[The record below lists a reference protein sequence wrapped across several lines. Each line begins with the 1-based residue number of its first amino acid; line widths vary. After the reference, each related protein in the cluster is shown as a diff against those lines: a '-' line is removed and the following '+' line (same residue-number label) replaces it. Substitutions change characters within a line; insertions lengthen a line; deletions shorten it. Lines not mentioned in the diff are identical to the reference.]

1 MKTFSLNKVIAIFAL
16 LFLIGGG
23 KTLAETTATLQAS
36 STDPSQGRPEFAYT
50 INNVNVL
57 NGGVIDYG
65 YWNVNLYSVV
75 NSPANAAAF
84 AFYAVAG
91 KPNTYYIYNYSAKKW
106 VTYDLATSYNNDM
119 KGFLKLSDT
128 KTEGCYFEITSCTND
143 THSGYQ
149 MRPYA
154 SDGTIDEDC
163 YLNYNGGNGANVSLT
178 VGLWKDPGSQDKGAC
193 WILKKVD
200 LEVNSIQTSTNEAKP
215 EHVFTMRN
223 ANGDYVNSN
232 LYRTLAASDYA
243 QFAFYEVSGKA
254 SAYYIYNYSAK
265 KWLKYTTSATYTKGK
280 DFVFNGEKSERSEFY
295 ITDAAKDG
303 VSGVQIQP
311 YNAAG
316 NAANNYLNFY
326 GGGGDNVAHTIG
338 NYTTDG
344 NNDAGSLWVFTEVEI
359 ANNNAVITNK
369 TMSEGSVVS
378 TLLEN
383 HTGNGTKLLK
393 ETAIDWTKQ
402 KVIAEIDLSTCGTGT
417 EDLFSIGENIQTFEA
432 NNIHMYKKS
441 DGSITAYLVGNP
453 IKGGIT
459 GFESSTLLDGNM
471 LRVELS
477 SEKGFV
483 VNDVVVFSKEAI
495 NQYSEQYYTNQFFS
509 LSNIQVGS
517 GEGTNQESR
526 AKYNYIS
533 VATKDYQT
541 ATVTSSNTLD
551 EVTVNSFNAQND
563 VDVQL
568 KRSLTPTQWNTFC
581 VPFTIS
587 EDVIAE
593 KFGAGTLVYTFGSMN
608 GNVMNFAH
616 STTIEA
622 GTPYIVKPTKEVV
635 NPSFTGVNIEATAAK
650 KVGADGY
657 FMQGI
662 YSAKTDLTTDGTN
675 LFLGDGNKFYKPAG
689 ATTAKMKGLRAFF
702 IVPQGTNL
710 AALRA
715 NIDGATTAIDELTA
729 VVEQPTD
736 NRIYNLQGQFV
747 GTSFEGLHGVYVQ
760 NGKKVLVK

>member
-1 MKTFSLNKVIAIFAL
+1 MQSLHCY
-16 LFLIGGG
+16 FLSGGG

-36 STDPSQGRPEFAYT
+36 STDPSLGKPEFAYT

-57 NGGVIDYG
+57 NGTTIDYG

-75 NSPANAAAF
+75 NSPANAASF

-91 KPNTYYIYNYSAKKW
+91 KSNTYYIYNYSAKKW
-106 VTYDLATSYNNDM
+106 VTYDLAASYNNDM

-163 YLNYNGGNGANVSLT
+163 YLNYNGGNGANASLT

-200 LEVNSIQTSTNEAKP
+200 LGVNSIQTSTNEAKP

-223 ANGDYVNSN
+223 ANNSYVNSN
-232 LYRTLAASDYA
+232 LYCATSTSDYA
-243 QFAFYEVSGKA
+243 QFAFYEVSGKT

-265 KWLKYTTSATYTKGK
+265 KWLKYTTSATYTKGQ
-280 DFVFNGEKSERSEFY
+280 DFVSNGEKSERSEFY

-326 GGGGDNVAHTIG
+326 KGGDQNTNNTIG

-383 HTGNGTKLLK
+383 HTGDGTKLLK
-393 ETAIDWTKQ
+393 ETAIDWTQQ
-402 KVIAEIDLSTCGTGT
+402 KVVAEIDLSTCGTGT
-417 EDLFSIGENIQTFEA
+417 EDLFSIGENIQTFKA
-432 NNIHMYKKS
+432 VNIHMYKKS
-441 DGSITAYLVGNP
+441 DGGITAYLVGNP
-453 IKGGIT
+453 LSGGAT
-459 GFESSTLLDGNM
+459 AFGPVSFDGNI

-483 VNDVVVFSKEAI
+483 VNDRVIFSKEII
-495 NQYSEQYYTNQFFS
+495 NQYSEQKYGKQFFS

-517 GEGTNQESR
+517 GEGTNQETK
-526 AKYNYIS
+526 ATYNYIS
-533 VATKDYQT
+533 VVTNDYKP
-541 ATVTSSNTLD
+541 ATVTVSNTLD
-551 EVTVNSFNAQND
+551 EVAVNSFNAQNN

-568 KRSLTPTQWNTFC
+568 KRTLSPEHWNSFC
-581 VPFTIS
+581 VPFAIS

-593 KFGAGTLVYTFGSMN
+593 KFGAGTQVCTFGSMN
-608 GNVMNFAH
+608 GNVMNFAA

-622 GTPYIVKPTKEVV
+622 GTPYIVKPTQEVV

-689 ATTAKMKGLRAFF
+689 ATTAKMKGMRAFF

-715 NIDGATTAIDELTA
+715 NIDGATTAIDEFAT

>member
-1 MKTFSLNKVIAIFAL
+1 MKTFSLNKIIAIFAL

-57 NGGVIDYG
+57 NGTTIDYG

-75 NSPANAAAF
+75 NSPANAASF

-91 KPNTYYIYNYSAKKW
+91 KSNTYYIYNYSAKKW
-106 VTYDLATSYNNDM
+106 VTYDLATSYDNT

-154 SDGTIDEDC
+154 SDGTIDEDR
-163 YLNYNGGNGANVSLT
+163 YLNFNGGNGANASIT
-178 VGLWKDPGSQDKGAC
+178 VGLWQDNGSQDKGAC
-193 WILKKVD
+193 WILKEAD
-200 LEVNSIQTSTNEAKP
+200 LSVKANITNTSLAAGSIVNSLYTN
-215 EHVFTMRN
+215 
-223 ANGDYVNSN
+223 Y
-232 LYRTLAASDYA
+232 
-243 QFAFYEVSGKA
+243 Q
-254 SAYYIYNYSAK
+254 
-265 KWLKYTTSATYTKGK
+265 
-280 DFVFNGEKSERSEFY
+280 
-295 ITDAAKDG
+295 
-303 VSGVQIQP
+303 
-311 YNAAG
+311 
-316 NAANNYLNFY
+316 
-326 GGGGDNVAHTIG
+326 
-338 NYTTDG
+338 
-344 NNDAGSLWVFTEVEI
+344 
-359 ANNNAVITNK
+359 
-369 TMSEGSVVS
+369 
-378 TLLEN
+378 
-383 HTGNGTKLLK
+383 GNGTQFVK
-393 ETAIDWTKQ
+393 ETAIDWTNQ
-402 KVIAEIDLSTCGTGT
+402 KVVAEIDVSTCGTGT
-417 EDLFSIGENIQTFEA
+417 EDLFSIGEDAITWFA
-432 NNIHMYKKS
+432 NNIHMYKTT
-441 DGSITAYLVGNP
+441 GGITAYLVGNP
-453 IKGGIT
+453 VGGGAT
-459 GFESSTLLDGNM
+459 AFGPVSFDGNI

-483 VNDVVVFSKEAI
+483 VNDRVIFSKEVI
-495 NQYSEQYYTNQFFS
+495 NQYSEQYYSKQFFS
-509 LSNIQVGS
+509 LSTIKVGS
-517 GEGTNQESR
+517 GEGNNQESK

-533 VATKDYQT
+533 VVTNDYQT

-587 EDVIAE
+587 ADVIAE

-608 GNVMNFAH
+608 GNVMNFAP

-622 GTPYIVKPTKEVV
+622 GKPYIVKPANTVV
-635 NPSFTGVNIEATAAK
+635 NPTFTGVNIEASAPVK
-650 KVGADGY
+650 SGENGF
-657 FMQGI
+657 FMQGT
-662 YSAKTDLTTDGTN
+662 YGAKTDLLDDGTN
-675 LFLGDGNKFYKPAG
+675 LFLGEGNKFYKPAKG
-689 ATTAKMKGLRAFF
+689 STKMKGLRAFF

-715 NIDGATTAIDELTA
+715 NIDGATTAIDEFAT

>member
-1 MKTFSLNKVIAIFAL
+1 MQSLHCY
-16 LFLIGGG
+16 FLSGGG

-36 STDPSQGRPEFAYT
+36 STDPSLGKPEFAYT

-57 NGGVIDYG
+57 NGTTIDYG

-75 NSPANAAAF
+75 NSPANAASF

-91 KPNTYYIYNYSAKKW
+91 KSNTYYIYNYSAKKW
-106 VTYDLATSYNNDM
+106 VTYDLATSYNNNM

-163 YLNYNGGNGANVSLT
+163 YLNYNGGNGANASLT

-200 LEVNSIQTSTNEAKP
+200 LGVNSIQTSTNEAKP

-223 ANGDYVNSN
+223 ANNSYVNSN
-232 LYRTLAASDYA
+232 LYCATSTSDYA
-243 QFAFYEVSGKA
+243 QFAFYEVSGKT

-265 KWLKYTTSATYTKGK
+265 KWLKYTTSATYTKGQ
-280 DFVFNGEKSERSEFY
+280 DFVSNGEKSERSEFY

-326 GGGGDNVAHTIG
+326 KGGDQNTNNTIG

-383 HTGNGTKLLK
+383 HTGDGTKLLK
-393 ETAIDWTKQ
+393 EIAIDWTQQ
-402 KVIAEIDLSTCGTGT
+402 KVVAEIDLSTCGTGT
-417 EDLFSIGENIQTFEA
+417 EDLFSIGKDIQTFKE
-432 NNIHMYKKS
+432 NNIHVYKTS
-441 DGSITAYLVGNP
+441 GGITAYLVGNP
-453 IKGGIT
+453 ASGGAT
-459 GFESSTLLDGNM
+459 AFGPVSFDGNI

-483 VNDVVVFSKEAI
+483 VNDRVIFSKDII
-495 NQYSEQYYTNQFFS
+495 NQYSEQKYGKQFFS

-517 GEGTNQESR
+517 GEGTNQETK
-526 AKYNYIS
+526 ATYNYIR
-533 VATKDYQT
+533 VVTNDYQA

-551 EVTVNSFNAQND
+551 EVAVNSFNAQNN

-568 KRSLTPTQWNTFC
+568 KRTLSPAHWNSFC
-581 VPFTIS
+581 VPFAIS
-587 EDVIAE
+587 ADVIAE

-608 GNVMNFAH
+608 GNVMNFAP

-622 GTPYIVKPTKEVV
+622 GKPYIVKPTQEVV
-635 NPSFTGVNIEATAAK
+635 DPSFTGVNIEATAAK

-689 ATTAKMKGLRAFF
+689 TTTARMKGLRAFF

-715 NIDGATTAIDELTA
+715 NIDGATTAIDELAT

>member
-1 MKTFSLNKVIAIFAL
+1 MKTFSLNKLFAIFAL

-36 STDPSQGRPEFAYT
+36 STNPSIGRPEFVYT

-57 NGGVIDYG
+57 NDGTIDYG

-75 NSPANAAAF
+75 NSPSNAASF

-91 KPNTYYIYNYSAKKW
+91 KSNTYYIYNYSAKKW
-106 VTYDLATSYNNDM
+106 VTYDLATSYSNM
-119 KGFLKLSDT
+119 QGFLKLSDT
-128 KTEGCYFEITSCTND
+128 KVEGCYFEITSCTKD

-154 SDGTIDEDC
+154 SDGTIDEDR
-163 YLNYNGGNGANVSLT
+163 YLNYNGGNGANASIT
-178 VGLWKDPGSQDKGAC
+178 VGLWRDPGSSDAGSC
-193 WILKKVD
+193 WILKEAD
-200 LEVNSIQTSTNEAKP
+200 LGVK
-215 EHVFTMRN
+215 
-223 ANGDYVNSN
+223 AN
-232 LYRTLAASDYA
+232 
-243 QFAFYEVSGKA
+243 
-254 SAYYIYNYSAK
+254 
-265 KWLKYTTSATYTKGK
+265 
-280 DFVFNGEKSERSEFY
+280 
-295 ITDAAKDG
+295 
-303 VSGVQIQP
+303 
-311 YNAAG
+311 
-316 NAANNYLNFY
+316 
-326 GGGGDNVAHTIG
+326 
-338 NYTTDG
+338 
-344 NNDAGSLWVFTEVEI
+344 
-359 ANNNAVITNK
+359 ITN
-369 TMSEGSVVS
+369 TSLAEGSIVNALC
-378 TLLEN
+378 TN
-383 HTGNGTKLLK
+383 YQGNGTQFVK
-393 ETAIDWTKQ
+393 ETAIDWTNQ
-402 KVIAEIDLSTCGTGT
+402 KVVAEIDISTCGTGT
-417 EDLFSIGENIQTFEA
+417 EDLFSIGDDAISWNKV
-432 NNIHMYKKS
+432 NIHMYRKGTS
-441 DGSITAYLVGNP
+441 GFTAYLS
-453 IKGGIT
+453 GGSAGVTSGIVP
-459 GFESSTLLDGNM
+459 DGNV

-483 VNDVVVFSKEAI
+483 VNGTVLFSKEVI
-495 NQYSEQYYTNQFFS
+495 NQYSTLFS
-509 LSNIQVGS
+509 LSTIKVGS
-517 GEGTNQESR
+517 GEGNNQESR

-533 VATKDYQT
+533 VVTNDYKT
-541 ATVTSSNTLD
+541 ATVTVSNTLD
-551 EVTVNSFNAQND
+551 EVAVNSFNAQNN

-568 KRSLTPTQWNTFC
+568 KRTLSPAHWNSFC
-581 VPFTIS
+581 VPFAIS
-587 EDVIAE
+587 ADVIAE

-622 GTPYIVKPTKEVV
+622 GKPYIVKPTQEVV
-635 NPSFTGVNIEATAAK
+635 DPSFTGVNIEATAAK

-657 FMQGI
+657 FMLGI

-689 ATTAKMKGLRAFF
+689 TTTARMKGLRAFF

-715 NIDGATTAIDELTA
+715 NIDGATTAIDELAT

>member
-1 MKTFSLNKVIAIFAL
+1 MKTFSLNKIFAIFAL

-23 KTLAETTATLQAS
+23 KTLARSGQPQTLPITNYSPNGSKFYSDFTIDWTTQKLQIIVDVTNCTTSPSGTQVNPDNVFDLCPQTTSDITWSSPAPVVHVYCDGTKLELDALGFATVTTNPVATITLGSSYDKTNITIEIDNENGLTVDGNTTALS
-36 STDPSQGRPEFAYT
+36 ST
-50 INNVNVL
+50 V
-57 NGGVIDYG
+57 
-65 YWNVNLYSVV
+65 
-75 NSPANAAAF
+75 
-84 AFYAVAG
+84 
-91 KPNTYYIYNYSAKKW
+91 
-106 VTYDLATSYNNDM
+106 LATLFNN
-119 KGFLKLSDT
+119 S
-128 KTEGCYFEITSCTND
+128 
-143 THSGYQ
+143 
-149 MRPYA
+149 
-154 SDGTIDEDC
+154 
-163 YLNYNGGNGANVSLT
+163 SLT
-178 VGLWKDPGSQDKGAC
+178 FASQEGSGRMHGTYKSV
-193 WILKKVD
+193 KV
-200 LEVNSIQTSTNEAKP
+200 VSKTAPSGIVTSTNETTP

-232 LYRTLAASDYA
+232 LYRTLATSDYA
-243 QFAFYEVSGKA
+243 QFAFYEVSGKTN
-254 SAYYIYNYSAK
+254 AYYIYNYSAK

-280 DFVFNGEKSERSEFY
+280 DFVSNGEKSERSEFY

-326 GGGGDNVAHTIG
+326 QGGNNNTNHTIG

-378 TLLEN
+378 TVLEN
-383 HTGNGTKLLK
+383 HTGNGTQLVK
-393 ETAIDWTKQ
+393 ETAIDWTTQ
-402 KVIAEIDLSTCGTGT
+402 KIVAEIDISTCGTGT
-417 EDLFSIGENIQTFEA
+417 EDLFSIGDDAISWNA
-432 NNIHMYKKS
+432 VNIHMYKSSK
-441 DGSITAYLVGNP
+441 GINAYLSGNP
-453 IKGGIT
+453 ASGTPTASGAT
-459 GFESSTLLDGNM
+459 ADGNM

-483 VNDVVVFSKEAI
+483 VNGSVVFSKETI
-495 NQYSEQYYTNQFFS
+495 NQYSTLFS
-509 LSNIQVGS
+509 LSTIKVGS
-517 GEGTNQESR
+517 GENNQNSR
-526 AKYNYIS
+526 ATYNFIR
-533 VATKDYQT
+533 VVTNDYQA

-551 EVTVNSFNAQND
+551 EVAVNSFNAQNN

-568 KRSLTPTQWNTFC
+568 KRTLSPEHWNSFC
-581 VPFTIS
+581 VPFAIS

-593 KFGAGTLVYTFGSMN
+593 KFGAGTQICTFGSMN

-622 GTPYIVKPTKEVV
+622 GKPYIVKPTQEVV
-635 NPSFTGVNIEATAAK
+635 DPSFTGVNIEATVAK

-689 ATTAKMKGLRAFF
+689 TTTARMKGLRAFF
-702 IVPQGTNL
+702 IVPKGTSL

-715 NIDGATTAIDELTA
+715 NIDGATTAIDEFAT

>member
-1 MKTFSLNKVIAIFAL
+1 M
-16 LFLIGGG
+16 
-23 KTLAETTATLQAS
+23 QAS
-36 STDPSQGRPEFAYT
+36 STDPSLGKPEFAYT

-57 NGGVIDYG
+57 NGTTIDYG

-75 NSPANAAAF
+75 NSPANAASF

-91 KPNTYYIYNYSAKKW
+91 KSNTYYIYNYSAKKW
-106 VTYDLATSYNNDM
+106 VTYDLATSYNNNM

-163 YLNYNGGNGANVSLT
+163 YLNYNGGNGANASLT

-200 LEVNSIQTSTNEAKP
+200 LGVNSIQTSTNEAKP

-223 ANGDYVNSN
+223 ANNSYVNSN
-232 LYRTLAASDYA
+232 LYCATSTSDYA
-243 QFAFYEVSGKA
+243 QFAFYEVSGKT

-265 KWLKYTTSATYTKGK
+265 KWLKYTTSATYTKGQ
-280 DFVFNGEKSERSEFY
+280 DFVSNGEKSERSEFY

-326 GGGGDNVAHTIG
+326 KGGDQNTNNTIG

-383 HTGNGTKLLK
+383 HTGDGTKLLK
-393 ETAIDWTKQ
+393 ETAIDWTQQ
-402 KVIAEIDLSTCGTGT
+402 KVVAEIDLSTCGTGT
-417 EDLFSIGENIQTFEA
+417 EDLFSIGKDIQTFKE
-432 NNIHMYKKS
+432 NNIHVYKTS
-441 DGSITAYLVGNP
+441 GGITAYLVGNP
-453 IKGGIT
+453 ASGGAT
-459 GFESSTLLDGNM
+459 AFGPVSFDGNI

-483 VNDVVVFSKEAI
+483 VNDRAIFSKEII
-495 NQYSEQYYTNQFFS
+495 NQYSEQKYGKQFFS

-517 GEGTNQESR
+517 GEGTNQETK
-526 AKYNYIS
+526 ATYNYIS
-533 VATKDYQT
+533 VVTNDYKA

-551 EVTVNSFNAQND
+551 EVAVNSFNAQNN

-568 KRSLTPTQWNTFC
+568 ERTLSPEYWNTFC

-587 EDVIAE
+587 ADVIKE
-593 KFGAGTLVYTFGSMN
+593 KFGEGTQVCTFGSME
-608 GNVMNFAH
+608 GTVMNFAH
-616 STTIEA
+616 STSIEA
-622 GTPYIVKPTKEVV
+622 GKPYIVKPTKEVV

-650 KVGADGY
+650 QVGANGY

-662 YSAKTDLTTDGTN
+662 YSVKTDLTTDGTN
-675 LFLGDGNKFYKPAG
+675 LFLGDGNKFYKPLG
-689 ATTAKMKGLRAFF
+689 TTTAKMKGMRAYF
-702 IVPQGTNL
+702 IVPQGTNF

-715 NIDGATTAIDELTA
+715 NIDGATTAIDEFAT
-729 VVEQPTD
+729 VVEQPAD

>member
-1 MKTFSLNKVIAIFAL
+1 MFYADFSIDWTTQKLQVIVDVTNCDSQSDVSGDSNSRPDNIFDLCPQTTSNVEWTSPTPLVHVYCDGTTVSLHGLGFASNDPNQKLTLSSSYDKTNITIEIDNENGLTIDGNSTSL
-16 LFLIGGG
+16 
-23 KTLAETTATLQAS
+23 TATFLTALFNKSNLTIAS
-36 STDPSQGRPEFAYT
+36 QE
-50 INNVNVL
+50 
-57 NGGVIDYG
+57 
-65 YWNVNLYSVV
+65 
-75 NSPANAAAF
+75 
-84 AFYAVAG
+84 
-91 KPNTYYIYNYSAKKW
+91 
-106 VTYDLATSYNNDM
+106 
-119 KGFLKLSDT
+119 
-128 KTEGCYFEITSCTND
+128 
-143 THSGYQ
+143 
-149 MRPYA
+149 
-154 SDGTIDEDC
+154 
-163 YLNYNGGNGANVSLT
+163 GNGRMAGTYKSVKVVSKT
-178 VGLWKDPGSQDKGAC
+178 APSG
-193 WILKKVD
+193 I
-200 LEVNSIQTSTNEAKP
+200 ITSTNETMP

-223 ANGDYVNSN
+223 ANGDYVNSD
-232 LYRTLAASDYA
+232 LYRTLTSSDYA
-243 QFAFYEVSGKA
+243 QFAFYEVSGKTN
-254 SAYYIYNYSAK
+254 AYYIYNYSAK

-378 TLLEN
+378 TVLEN
-383 HTGNGTKLLK
+383 HTGNGTQLVK
-393 ETAIDWTKQ
+393 ETAIDWTTQ
-402 KVIAEIDLSTCGTGT
+402 KIVAEIDISTCGTGT
-417 EDLFSIGENIQTFEA
+417 EDLFSIGDDAISWNA
-432 NNIHMYKKS
+432 VNIHMYKSSK
-441 DGSITAYLVGNP
+441 GINAYLSGNP
-453 IKGGIT
+453 ASGTPTASGAT
-459 GFESSTLLDGNM
+459 ADGNM

-483 VNDVVVFSKEAI
+483 VNGSVVFSKETI
-495 NQYSEQYYTNQFFS
+495 NQYSTLFS
-509 LSNIQVGS
+509 LSTIKVGS
-517 GEGTNQESR
+517 GENNQNSR
-526 AKYNYIS
+526 ATYNFIR
-533 VATKDYQT
+533 VVTNDYQA

-551 EVTVNSFNAQND
+551 EVAVNSFNAQNN

-568 KRSLTPTQWNTFC
+568 KRTLSPEHWNSFC
-581 VPFTIS
+581 VPFAIS

-593 KFGAGTLVYTFGSMN
+593 KFGAGTQICTFGSMN

-622 GTPYIVKPTKEVV
+622 GKPYIVKPTQEVV
-635 NPSFTGVNIEATAAK
+635 DPSFTGVNIEATVAK

-689 ATTAKMKGLRAFF
+689 TTTARMKGLRAFF
-702 IVPQGTNL
+702 IVPKGTNL

-715 NIDGATTAIDELTA
+715 NIDGATTAIDEFAT

>member
-1 MKTFSLNKVIAIFAL
+1 MKTFSLNKIIAIFAL

-57 NGGVIDYG
+57 NGTTIDYG

-75 NSPANAAAF
+75 NSPANAASF

-91 KPNTYYIYNYSAKKW
+91 KSNTYYIYNYSAKKW
-106 VTYDLATSYNNDM
+106 VTYDLATSYDNT

-154 SDGTIDEDC
+154 SDGTIDEDR
-163 YLNYNGGNGANVSLT
+163 YLNFNGGNGANASIT
-178 VGLWKDPGSQDKGAC
+178 VGLWQDNGSQDKGAC
-193 WILKKVD
+193 WILKEAD
-200 LEVNSIQTSTNEAKP
+200 LSVKANITNTSLAAGSIVNSLYTN
-215 EHVFTMRN
+215 
-223 ANGDYVNSN
+223 Y
-232 LYRTLAASDYA
+232 
-243 QFAFYEVSGKA
+243 Q
-254 SAYYIYNYSAK
+254 
-265 KWLKYTTSATYTKGK
+265 
-280 DFVFNGEKSERSEFY
+280 
-295 ITDAAKDG
+295 
-303 VSGVQIQP
+303 
-311 YNAAG
+311 
-316 NAANNYLNFY
+316 
-326 GGGGDNVAHTIG
+326 
-338 NYTTDG
+338 
-344 NNDAGSLWVFTEVEI
+344 
-359 ANNNAVITNK
+359 
-369 TMSEGSVVS
+369 
-378 TLLEN
+378 
-383 HTGNGTKLLK
+383 GNGTQFVK
-393 ETAIDWTKQ
+393 ETAIDWTNQ
-402 KVIAEIDLSTCGTGT
+402 KVVAEIDVSTCGTGT
-417 EDLFSIGENIQTFEA
+417 EDLFSIGEDAITWFA
-432 NNIHMYKKS
+432 NNIHMYKTT
-441 DGSITAYLVGNP
+441 GGITAYLVGNP
-453 IKGGIT
+453 VGGGAT
-459 GFESSTLLDGNM
+459 AFGPVSFDGNI

-483 VNDVVVFSKEAI
+483 VNDRVIFSKEVI
-495 NQYSEQYYTNQFFS
+495 NQYSEQYYSKQFFS
-509 LSNIQVGS
+509 LSTIKVGS
-517 GEGTNQESR
+517 GEGNNQESK

-533 VATKDYQT
+533 VVTNDYQT

-568 KRSLTPTQWNTFC
+568 KRSLSPAQWNTFC

-608 GNVMNFAH
+608 GNVMNFKA

-622 GTPYIVKPTKEVV
+622 GKPYIVKPTKEVV
-635 NPSFTGVNIEATAAK
+635 DPTFTGVNIVESDPVK
-650 KVGADGY
+650 SGENGF
-657 FMQGI
+657 FMQGT
-662 YSAKTDLTTDGTN
+662 YGAKTDLTTDGTN
-675 LFLGDGNKFYKPAG
+675 LFLGEGNKFYKPAG
-689 ATTAKMKGLRAFF
+689 ATTARMKGLRAFF

-715 NIDGATTAIDELTA
+715 NIDGATTAIDELTT

>member
-1 MKTFSLNKVIAIFAL
+1 MGPSYDKTNITIEIDNENGLTVNGNST
-16 LFLIGGG
+16 
-23 KTLAETTATLQAS
+23 TLTATFLTELLNNSNLTFAS
-36 STDPSQGRPEFAYT
+36 QEGSGRMHGTYKSVKMVSKTAPSG
-50 INNVNVL
+50 I
-57 NGGVIDYG
+57 I
-65 YWNVNLYSVV
+65 
-75 NSPANAAAF
+75 
-84 AFYAVAG
+84 
-91 KPNTYYIYNYSAKKW
+91 
-106 VTYDLATSYNNDM
+106 
-119 KGFLKLSDT
+119 
-128 KTEGCYFEITSCTND
+128 
-143 THSGYQ
+143 
-149 MRPYA
+149 
-154 SDGTIDEDC
+154 
-163 YLNYNGGNGANVSLT
+163 
-178 VGLWKDPGSQDKGAC
+178 
-193 WILKKVD
+193 
-200 LEVNSIQTSTNEAKP
+200 TSTNETMP
-215 EHVFTMRN
+215 EFVFTMRN

-254 SAYYIYNYSAK
+254 NAYYIYNYSAK

-303 VSGVQIQP
+303 VSGVQMQP

-369 TMSEGSVVS
+369 TISEGSVVS

-383 HTGNGTKLLK
+383 HTGNGTQLVK
-393 ETAIDWTKQ
+393 ETAIDWTTQ
-402 KVIAEIDLSTCGTGT
+402 KIVAEIDISTCGTGT
-417 EDLFSIGENIQTFEA
+417 EDLFSIGDDAISWNA
-432 NNIHMYKKS
+432 VNIHMYKSSK
-441 DGSITAYLVGNP
+441 GINAYLSGNP
-453 IKGGIT
+453 ASGTPTASGAT
-459 GFESSTLLDGNM
+459 ADGNM

-483 VNDVVVFSKEAI
+483 VNGSVVFSKETI
-495 NQYSEQYYTNQFFS
+495 NQYSTLFS
-509 LSNIQVGS
+509 LSTIKVGS
-517 GEGTNQESR
+517 GENNQNSR

-533 VATKDYQT
+533 VVTNDYKA

-551 EVTVNSFNAQND
+551 EVTVNTFNAQND

-581 VPFTIS
+581 VPFAIS
-587 EDVIAE
+587 ADVIKE

-608 GNVMNFAH
+608 GNVMNFVA

-622 GTPYIVKPTKEVV
+622 GKPYIVKPANTVV
-635 NPSFTGVNIEATAAK
+635 NPTFTGVNIEASAPEK
-650 KVGADGY
+650 LGENGF
-657 FMQGI
+657 FMQGT
-662 YSAKTDLTTDGTN
+662 YGAKTDLLDDGTN
-675 LFLGDGNKFYKPAG
+675 LFLGEGNKFYKPAKG
-689 ATTAKMKGLRAFF
+689 STKMKGMRAFF
-702 IVPQGTNL
+702 IVPSGINL

-715 NIDGATTAIDELTA
+715 NIDGATTAIDELTT

>member
-1 MKTFSLNKVIAIFAL
+1 M
-16 LFLIGGG
+16 
-23 KTLAETTATLQAS
+23 QAS
-36 STDPSQGRPEFAYT
+36 STDPSLGKPEFAYT

-57 NGGVIDYG
+57 DGPTIDYG

-75 NSPANAAAF
+75 NSPANAASF

-91 KPNTYYIYNYSAKKW
+91 KSNTYYIYNYSAKKW
-106 VTYDLATSYNNDM
+106 VTYDLATSYNNNM

-200 LEVNSIQTSTNEAKP
+200 LGVNSIQTSTNEAKP

-223 ANGDYVNSN
+223 ANNSYVNSN
-232 LYRTLAASDYA
+232 LYCATSTSDYA
-243 QFAFYEVSGKA
+243 QFAFYEVSGKT

-265 KWLKYTTSATYTKGK
+265 KWLKYTTSATYTKGQ
-280 DFVFNGEKSERSEFY
+280 DFVSNGEKSERSEFY

-326 GGGGDNVAHTIG
+326 KGGDQNTNNTIG

-383 HTGNGTKLLK
+383 HTGDGTKLLK
-393 ETAIDWTKQ
+393 ETAIDWTQQ
-402 KVIAEIDLSTCGTGT
+402 KVVAEIDLSTCGTGT
-417 EDLFSIGENIQTFEA
+417 EDLFSIGENIQTFKE
-432 NNIHMYKKS
+432 NNIHVYKTS
-441 DGSITAYLVGNP
+441 GGITAYLVGNP
-453 IKGGIT
+453 ASGGAT
-459 GFESSTLLDGNM
+459 AFGPVSFDGNI

-483 VNDVVVFSKEAI
+483 VNDRVIFSKEII
-495 NQYSEQYYTNQFFS
+495 NQYSEQKYGKQFFS

-517 GEGTNQESR
+517 GEGTNQETK
-526 AKYNYIS
+526 ATYNYIS
-533 VATKDYQT
+533 VVTNDYKP
-541 ATVTSSNTLD
+541 ATVTVSNTLD
-551 EVTVNSFNAQND
+551 EVAVNSFNAQNN

-568 KRSLTPTQWNTFC
+568 KRTLSPEHWNSFC
-581 VPFTIS
+581 VPFAIS

-593 KFGAGTLVYTFGSMN
+593 KFGAGTKVCTFGSMN
-608 GNVMNFAH
+608 GNVMNFAP

-622 GTPYIVKPTKEVV
+622 GKPYIVKPTKEVV
-635 NPSFTGVNIEATAAK
+635 DPSFTGVNIEATAAK

-689 ATTAKMKGLRAFF
+689 TTTAKMKGMRAFF

-715 NIDGATTAIDELTA
+715 NIDGATTAIDEFAT

>member
-1 MKTFSLNKVIAIFAL
+1 MKTFSLNKIIAIFAL
-16 LFLIGGG
+16 LFFIGGG

-36 STDPSQGRPEFAYT
+36 STDPSLGKPEFAYT

-57 NGGVIDYG
+57 NGTTIDYG

-75 NSPANAAAF
+75 NSPANAASF

-91 KPNTYYIYNYSAKKW
+91 KSNTYYIYNYSAKKW
-106 VTYDLATSYNNDM
+106 VTYDLAASYNNDM

-163 YLNYNGGNGANVSLT
+163 YLNYNGGNGANASLT

-200 LEVNSIQTSTNEAKP
+200 LGVNSIQTSTNEAKP

-223 ANGDYVNSN
+223 ANNSYVNSN
-232 LYRTLAASDYA
+232 LYCATSTSDYA
-243 QFAFYEVSGKA
+243 QFAFYEVSGKT

-265 KWLKYTTSATYTKGK
+265 KWLKYTTSATYTKGQ
-280 DFVFNGEKSERSEFY
+280 DFVSNGEKSERSEFY

-326 GGGGDNVAHTIG
+326 KGGDQNTNNTIG

-383 HTGNGTKLLK
+383 HTGDGTKLLK
-393 ETAIDWTKQ
+393 ETAIDWTQQ
-402 KVIAEIDLSTCGTGT
+402 KVVAEIDLSTCGTGT
-417 EDLFSIGENIQTFEA
+417 EDLFSIGENIQTFKA
-432 NNIHMYKKS
+432 VNIHMYKKS
-441 DGSITAYLVGNP
+441 DGGITAYLVGNP
-453 IKGGIT
+453 LSGGAT
-459 GFESSTLLDGNM
+459 AFGPVSFDGNI

-483 VNDVVVFSKEAI
+483 VNDRVIFSKEII
-495 NQYSEQYYTNQFFS
+495 NQYSEQKYGKQFFS

-517 GEGTNQESR
+517 GEGTNQETK
-526 AKYNYIS
+526 ATYNYIS
-533 VATKDYQT
+533 VVTNDYKP
-541 ATVTSSNTLD
+541 ATVTVSNTLD
-551 EVTVNSFNAQND
+551 EVAVNSFNAQNN

-568 KRSLTPTQWNTFC
+568 KRTLSPEHWNSFC
-581 VPFTIS
+581 VPFAIS

-593 KFGAGTLVYTFGSMN
+593 KFGAGTQVCTFGSMN
-608 GNVMNFAH
+608 GNVMNFAA

-622 GTPYIVKPTKEVV
+622 GTPYIVKPTQEVV

-689 ATTAKMKGLRAFF
+689 ATTAKMKGMRAFF

-715 NIDGATTAIDELTA
+715 NIDGATTAIDEFAT

>member
-1 MKTFSLNKVIAIFAL
+1 MKTFSLNKIIAIFAL

-57 NGGVIDYG
+57 NGTTIDYG

-75 NSPANAAAF
+75 NSPANAASF

-91 KPNTYYIYNYSAKKW
+91 KSNTYYIYNYSAKKW
-106 VTYDLATSYNNDM
+106 VTYDLATSYDNT

-154 SDGTIDEDC
+154 SDGTIDEDR
-163 YLNYNGGNGANVSLT
+163 YLNFNGGNGANASIT
-178 VGLWKDPGSQDKGAC
+178 VGLWQDNGSQDKGAC
-193 WILKKVD
+193 WILKEAD
-200 LEVNSIQTSTNEAKP
+200 LSVKANITNTSLAAGSIVNSLYTN
-215 EHVFTMRN
+215 
-223 ANGDYVNSN
+223 Y
-232 LYRTLAASDYA
+232 
-243 QFAFYEVSGKA
+243 Q
-254 SAYYIYNYSAK
+254 
-265 KWLKYTTSATYTKGK
+265 
-280 DFVFNGEKSERSEFY
+280 
-295 ITDAAKDG
+295 
-303 VSGVQIQP
+303 
-311 YNAAG
+311 
-316 NAANNYLNFY
+316 
-326 GGGGDNVAHTIG
+326 
-338 NYTTDG
+338 
-344 NNDAGSLWVFTEVEI
+344 
-359 ANNNAVITNK
+359 
-369 TMSEGSVVS
+369 
-378 TLLEN
+378 
-383 HTGNGTKLLK
+383 GNGTQFVK
-393 ETAIDWTKQ
+393 ETAIDWTNQ
-402 KVIAEIDLSTCGTGT
+402 KVVAEIDVSTCGTGT
-417 EDLFSIGENIQTFEA
+417 EDLFSIGEDAITWSA
-432 NNIHMYKKS
+432 NNIHMYKTT
-441 DGSITAYLVGNP
+441 GGITAYLVGNP
-453 IKGGIT
+453 VGGGAT
-459 GFESSTLLDGNM
+459 AFGPVSFDGNI

-483 VNDVVVFSKEAI
+483 VNDRVIFSKEVI
-495 NQYSEQYYTNQFFS
+495 NQYSEQYYSKQFFS
-509 LSNIQVGS
+509 LSTIKVGS
-517 GEGTNQESR
+517 GEGNNQESK

-533 VATKDYQT
+533 VVTNDYQT

-587 EDVIAE
+587 ADVIAE

-608 GNVMNFAH
+608 GNVMNFAP

-622 GTPYIVKPTKEVV
+622 GKPYIVKPANTVV
-635 NPSFTGVNIEATAAK
+635 NPTFTGVNIEASAPVK
-650 KVGADGY
+650 SGENGFY
-657 FMQGI
+657 MQGT
-662 YSAKTDLTTDGTN
+662 YGAKTDLLDDGTN
-675 LFLGDGNKFYKPAG
+675 LFLGEGNKFYKPAKG
-689 ATTAKMKGLRAFF
+689 STKMKGMRAYF

-715 NIDGATTAIDELTA
+715 NIDGAPTAIDELTT

>member
-1 MKTFSLNKVIAIFAL
+1 M
-16 LFLIGGG
+16 
-23 KTLAETTATLQAS
+23 QAS
-36 STDPSQGRPEFAYT
+36 STDPSLGKPEFAYT

-57 NGGVIDYG
+57 DGTTIDYG

-75 NSPANAAAF
+75 NSPANAASF

-91 KPNTYYIYNYSAKKW
+91 KSNTYYIYNYSAKKW
-106 VTYDLATSYNNDM
+106 VTYDLATSYNNNM

-200 LEVNSIQTSTNEAKP
+200 LGVNSIQTSTNEAKP

-223 ANGDYVNSN
+223 ANNSYVNSN
-232 LYRTLAASDYA
+232 LYCATSTSDYA
-243 QFAFYEVSGKA
+243 QFAFYEVSGKT

-265 KWLKYTTSATYTKGK
+265 KWLKYTTSATYTKGQ
-280 DFVFNGEKSERSEFY
+280 DFVSNGEKSERSEFY

-326 GGGGDNVAHTIG
+326 KGGDQNTNNTIG

-383 HTGNGTKLLK
+383 HTGDGTKLLK
-393 ETAIDWTKQ
+393 ETAIDWTQQ
-402 KVIAEIDLSTCGTGT
+402 KVVAEIDLSTCGTGT
-417 EDLFSIGENIQTFEA
+417 EDLFSIGENIQTFKA
-432 NNIHMYKKS
+432 VNIHMYKKS
-441 DGSITAYLVGNP
+441 DGGITAYLVGNP
-453 IKGGIT
+453 LSGGAT
-459 GFESSTLLDGNM
+459 AFGPVSFDGNI

-483 VNDVVVFSKEAI
+483 VNDRVIFSKEII
-495 NQYSEQYYTNQFFS
+495 NQYSEQKYGKQFFS

-517 GEGTNQESR
+517 GEGTNQETK
-526 AKYNYIS
+526 ATYNYIS
-533 VATKDYQT
+533 VVTNDYKP
-541 ATVTSSNTLD
+541 ATVTVSNTLD
-551 EVTVNSFNAQND
+551 EVAVNSFNAQNN

-568 KRSLTPTQWNTFC
+568 KRTLSPEHWNSFC
-581 VPFTIS
+581 VPFAIS

-593 KFGAGTLVYTFGSMN
+593 KFGAGTKVCTFGSMN
-608 GNVMNFAH
+608 GNVMNFAA

-622 GTPYIVKPTKEVV
+622 GTPYIVKPTQEVV

-689 ATTAKMKGLRAFF
+689 ATTAKMKGMRAFF

-715 NIDGATTAIDELTA
+715 NIDGATTAIDEFAT

>member
-1 MKTFSLNKVIAIFAL
+1 MKTFSLNKIIAIFAL

-36 STDPSQGRPEFAYT
+36 STDPSLGRPEFAYT

-57 NGGVIDYG
+57 NGTTIDYG

-75 NSPANAAAF
+75 NSPANAASF

-91 KPNTYYIYNYSAKKW
+91 KSNTYYIYNYSAKKW

-163 YLNYNGGNGANVSLT
+163 YLNYNGGNDANASLT
-178 VGLWKDPGSQDKGAC
+178 VGLWKDPGTQDKGAC

-200 LEVNSIQTSTNEAKP
+200 LGVNSIQTSTNEAKP

-223 ANGDYVNSN
+223 ANNDYVNSS
-232 LYRTLAASDYA
+232 LYRTLNSADYA

-254 SAYYIYNYSAK
+254 NAYYIYNYSAK

-280 DFVFNGEKSERSEFY
+280 DFVFNGEKSERCEFY

-326 GGGGDNVAHTIG
+326 GGGGANVSNTIG

-383 HTGNGTKLLK
+383 HTGNGTQLVK
-393 ETAIDWTKQ
+393 ETAIDWTTQ
-402 KVIAEIDLSTCGTGT
+402 KIVAEIDISTCGTGT
-417 EDLFSIGENIQTFEA
+417 EDLFSIGDDAISWNA
-432 NNIHMYKKS
+432 VNIHMYKSSK
-441 DGSITAYLVGNP
+441 GINAYLSGNP
-453 IKGGIT
+453 ASGTPTASGAT
-459 GFESSTLLDGNM
+459 ADGNM

-483 VNDVVVFSKEAI
+483 VNGSVVFSKETI
-495 NQYSEQYYTNQFFS
+495 NQYSTLFS
-509 LSNIQVGS
+509 LSTIKVGS
-517 GEGTNQESR
+517 GENNQNSR
-526 AKYNYIS
+526 ATYNFIR
-533 VATKDYQT
+533 VVTNDYQA

-551 EVTVNSFNAQND
+551 EVAVNSFNAQNN

-568 KRSLTPTQWNTFC
+568 KRTLSPEHWNSFC
-581 VPFTIS
+581 VPFAIS

-593 KFGAGTLVYTFGSMN
+593 KFGAGTQIYTFGSMN

-622 GTPYIVKPTKEVV
+622 GMPYIVKPTKEVV
-635 NPSFTGVNIEATAAK
+635 DPSFTGVNIEATAAK

-675 LFLGDGNKFYKPAG
+675 LFLGEGNKFYKPSG
-689 ATTAKMKGLRAFF
+689 TTTAKMKGMRAFF

-715 NIDGATTAIDELTA
+715 NIDGATTAIDEFAT

>member
-1 MKTFSLNKVIAIFAL
+1 M
-16 LFLIGGG
+16 
-23 KTLAETTATLQAS
+23 QAS
-36 STDPSQGRPEFAYT
+36 STDPSLGRPEFAYT

-57 NGGVIDYG
+57 NGVTIDYG

-91 KPNTYYIYNYSAKKW
+91 KSNTYYIYNYSAKKW
-106 VTYDLATSYNNDM
+106 VTYDLATSYDNT

-154 SDGTIDEDC
+154 SDGTIDEDR
-163 YLNYNGGNGANVSLT
+163 YLNFNGGNGANASIT
-178 VGLWKDPGSQDKGAC
+178 VGLWQDNGSQDKGAC
-193 WILKKVD
+193 WILKEAD
-200 LEVNSIQTSTNEAKP
+200 LGVK
-215 EHVFTMRN
+215 
-223 ANGDYVNSN
+223 AN
-232 LYRTLAASDYA
+232 
-243 QFAFYEVSGKA
+243 
-254 SAYYIYNYSAK
+254 
-265 KWLKYTTSATYTKGK
+265 
-280 DFVFNGEKSERSEFY
+280 
-295 ITDAAKDG
+295 
-303 VSGVQIQP
+303 
-311 YNAAG
+311 
-316 NAANNYLNFY
+316 
-326 GGGGDNVAHTIG
+326 
-338 NYTTDG
+338 
-344 NNDAGSLWVFTEVEI
+344 
-359 ANNNAVITNK
+359 ITN
-369 TMSEGSVVS
+369 TSLAEGSVVS
-378 TLLEN
+378 TVLEN
-383 HTGNGTKLLK
+383 HTGDGTKFTR
-393 ETAIDWTKQ
+393 ETAIDWTTQ
-402 KVIAEIDLSTCGTGT
+402 KIVAEIDISTCGTGT
-417 EDLFSIGENIQTFEA
+417 EDLFSIGDDATSWNA
-432 NNIHMYKKS
+432 VNIHMYRTGTS
-441 DGSITAYLVGNP
+441 GFSAYLAGNANS
-453 IKGGIT
+453 GDGTGVTSGIVP
-459 GFESSTLLDGNM
+459 DGNI
-471 LRVELS
+471 LRVEVS

-483 VNDVVVFSKEAI
+483 VNGTVLFSKEKI
-495 NQYSEQYYTNQFFS
+495 NQYSTLFS
-509 LSNIQVGS
+509 LSTIKVGS
-517 GEGTNQESR
+517 GEGNNQESR

-568 KRSLTPTQWNTFC
+568 KRSLTPAQWNTFC

-608 GNVMNFAH
+608 GNVMNFTP
-616 STTIEA
+616 STIIEA
-622 GTPYIVKPTKEVV
+622 GKPYIVKPANTVV
-635 NPSFTGVNIEATAAK
+635 NPTFTGVNIEAVAAK
-650 KVGADGY
+650 QVGADGY

-689 ATTAKMKGLRAFF
+689 TTTARMKGLRAFF

-715 NIDGATTAIDELTA
+715 NIDGATTAIDELTT